1 MDAVTHAAMLARGG
15 PLPIMKEEPDADLP
29 TTRIL
34 DANGDS
40 LPLDD
45 LLDKH
50 DADGFLMMRHGRIV
64 YERYWNGLDSTRSA
78 YLVFNDQV
86 SSQHRVRHSHGTGRD
101 RSD

>member
-40 LPLDD
+40 LPS
-45 LLDKH
+45 
-50 DADGFLMMRHGRIV
+50 R
-64 YERYWNGLDSTRSA
+64 
-78 YLVFNDQV
+78 
-86 SSQHRVRHSHGTGRD
+86 
-101 RSD
+101 